1 MANRETS
8 VSEEDLARIIRLLR
22 THELSIAEIARRTGY
37 SQAVI
42 ASIKR
47 RIAVRKLRQPRS
59 LN

>member
-22 THELSIAEIARRTGY
+22 THELSISEIARRTGY
-37 SQAVI
+37 SPAVI

-47 RIAVRKLRQPRS
+47 RIDARKNQEPRS